1 MFQKQKATCFVLSP
15 LQRLSLGIPV
25 KTAMIKKK
33 ASARWTVGRVKRR
46 EPHFLSFPSYCPP
59 RAFFLPSPEPPS
71 VTKTPLGGGGGE
83 RVFCSNSV
91 KTLSF
96 QGLIHYIIGRQANFA
111 FARVNYAHSSDV
123 QRLLWSSHH
132 HFPLKP
138 SSASER

>member
-1 MFQKQKATCFVLSP
+1 MFCSFSSAEALAGYSSENSNNKKKKQAPLDGGKSKKAGTSLPLFPFLLSP
-15 LQRLSLGIPV
+15 TR
-25 KTAMIKKK
+25 
-33 ASARWTVGRVKRR
+33 
-46 EPHFLSFPSYCPP
+46 FLSTLA
-59 RAFFLPSPEPPS
+59 RASLRHKSDAA
-71 VTKTPLGGGGGE
+71 GGE
-83 RVFCSNSV
+83 RVFCSNRV

>member
-25 KTAMIKKK
+25 KTAIIKKSKRALDGGKSKK
-33 ASARWTVGRVKRR
+33 AGTSLPLFPFLLSPTR
-46 EPHFLSFPSYCPP
+46 FLSTLA
-59 RAFFLPSPEPPS
+59 RASLRH
-71 VTKTPLGGGGGE
+71 KDAARGE
-83 RVFCSNSV
+83 RVFCSNRV

-96 QGLIHYIIGRQANFA
+96 QGLIHYVIGRQANFA

>member
-25 KTAMIKKK
+25 KTAIIKKSKRALDGGKSKK
-33 ASARWTVGRVKRR
+33 AGTSLPLFPFLLSPTR
-46 EPHFLSFPSYCPP
+46 FLSTLA
-59 RAFFLPSPEPPS
+59 RASLRH
-71 VTKTPLGGGGGE
+71 KDAAGGE
-83 RVFCSNSV
+83 RVFCSNRV
-91 KTLSF
+91 KTFSW
-96 QGLIHYIIGRQANFA
+96 QGLIHYIIVRQANFA

>member
-1 MFQKQKATCFVLSP
+1 MFCSFSSAEALAGYSSENSNNKKKQARVGRWEEQKGGNRTSS
-15 LQRLSLGIPV
+15 LSLPIV
-25 KTAMIKKK
+25 
-33 ASARWTVGRVKRR
+33 
-46 EPHFLSFPSYCPP
+46 PHALSFYPRPS
-59 RAFFLPSPEPPS
+59 LPPS
-71 VTKTPLGGGGGE
+71 QRRRCGGGGE
-83 RVFCSNSV
+83 RVFCSNRV

>member
-25 KTAMIKKK
+25 KTAIIKKSKRALDGGKSKK
-33 ASARWTVGRVKRR
+33 AGTSL
-46 EPHFLSFPSYCPP
+46 PLFPSYCPP

-71 VTKTPLGGGGGE
+71 VTKVTPLGG
-83 RVFCSNSV
+83 RVFCSNRV
-91 KTLSF
+91 KTISF

-138 SSASER
+138 SSAYEQ